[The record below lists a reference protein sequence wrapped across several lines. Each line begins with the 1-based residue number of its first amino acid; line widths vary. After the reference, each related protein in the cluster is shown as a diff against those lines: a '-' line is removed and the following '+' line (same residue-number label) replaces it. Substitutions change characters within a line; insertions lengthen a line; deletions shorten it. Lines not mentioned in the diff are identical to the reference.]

1 MMKEKKIEVEVIVI
15 QRKIGEEEAGVQI
28 EIGEK
33 EVEAETGVEA
43 KVEKGG
49 KMKSNKGIKEISLII
64 VILEEILI

>member
-1 MMKEKKIEVEVIVI
+1 MKEKKIEVEVIVI
-15 QRKIGEEEAGVQI
+15 QKKIGEEEVGVQI
-28 EIGEK
+28 EIGEE

-43 KVEKGG
+43 KVEKEG